1 MQLAWREKEAVQ
13 HHFAHSQR
21 YSLLR
26 AMISPSTTIADPVL
40 LTVTNHNDAKD
51 ETALTDPTKHNMSIT
66 PTDFLT
72 KFTVTVP
79 PAITALTTL
88 DVETRLDAI
97 YQPGLYDVVCGRGK
111 GSYNRPGNVHFRAL
125 VASYITMYQAARTKL
140 DKSTVL
146 GCIVERVHSLTDPRT
161 GQRARFGSRSAR
173 SSRRGGPIHSRH
185 AAFRCRGDAG
195 CHDQAVARK
204 DQSHCHSSTR
214 TNGIAGTVASNS
226 SSSRILGSK
235 WQHWRCCTPS
245 MLALCTATRH
255 WTCTTARQCL
265 CPFGRVGNT
274 CAHVDLERTCARA
287 CHKQRIGCTDPV
299 GLPTC
304 TITICV
310 RLYSKCY
317 FAMSISL

>member
-161 GQRARFGSRSAR
+161 GQRARFVKNSCHGWVEIGHEHAREKVGHALREAAAAAGLSIPAMRRSAAEATLVATTKPSHAKTKATVIR
-173 SSRRGGPIHSRH
+173 AQGPMVSP
-185 AAFRCRGDAG
+185 APLPLT
-195 CHDQAVARK
+195 AVAAASLVQNGSIGAAAHRPCLPFAQQRGIGLAQQPVNVFAHL
-204 DQSHCHSSTR
+204 DALETLVRMST
-214 TNGIAGTVASNS
+214 
-226 SSSRILGSK
+226 
-235 WQHWRCCTPS
+235 
-245 MLALCTATRH
+245 
-255 WTCTTARQCL
+255 
-265 CPFGRVGNT
+265 
-274 CAHVDLERTCARA
+274 
-287 CHKQRIGCTDPV
+287 
-299 GLPTC
+299 
-304 TITICV
+304 
-310 RLYSKCY
+310 
-317 FAMSISL
+317 